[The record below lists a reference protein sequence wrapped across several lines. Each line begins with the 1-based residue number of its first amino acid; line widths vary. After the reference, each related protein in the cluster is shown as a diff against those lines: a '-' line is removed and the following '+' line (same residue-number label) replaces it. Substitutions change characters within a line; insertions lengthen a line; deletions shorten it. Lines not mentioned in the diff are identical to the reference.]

1 MAAGDSLIGQI
12 FSHYHILEKLGGGG
26 MGVVYKAEDTR
37 LHRFVALKFLPDD
50 VAKDS
55 QTLARFQRE
64 AQAAS
69 SLNHP
74 NICTI
79 YDIGELDGNVFIVM
93 EYLEGQTLR
102 EVICGVQLEVER
114 LLDISIDVADALK
127 AAHNKSII
135 HRDVKPANIFVTKQ
149 GRAKM
154 LDFGLAKIQPIEEP
168 VDLVTLTMTQVGA
181 VIGTLPY
188 MSPEQAQGQPV
199 DHRSDIF
206 SLGSVIYEM
215 STGQRPFGG
224 GTSAALI
231 SSLLRDTPKPVTQL
245 RTDLPLTLQSI
256 LERCLAKDLHQR
268 YGSMRELRD
277 ALEALRFEV
286 ARGMSIT
293 NQPNTSPEASIAV
306 LPFTNTSADPENEFF
321 ADGITEEI
329 INALSQIPDLQ
340 VAARTS
346 AFSFKG
352 RPVNLRLIGEQLNV
366 RTVLEGSVR
375 KAGNRLRITAQLIN
389 VSDGFHLWSERF
401 DSELR
406 DIFEIQDEISRSIAA
421 KLKVTL
427 RARQAGR
434 LGRAGTTNLEAY
446 EFYLKGRILL
456 SQRGPGIPHSLKCF
470 QKAVE
475 LDPSYPQAW
484 AGVADSYHMH
494 GFFGL
499 LRPEI
504 SMPKAREAA
513 QKADALDP
521 LLAEAHHAL
530 AFSHLLYEWQR
541 AQAESEFLR
550 ALELNPFDVQARI
563 WFAFFFLQLAMG
575 RSKEA
580 IGEGKR
586 AVESDP
592 LSSYAHAMLGAT
604 FYMAGLSE
612 DALRSTQKA
621 VELDPQ
627 SFNSQWMLHNA
638 LRLAGRFEEAVLVG
652 EQALAMSGRHAVP
665 LATLALAYADWNHHT
680 DAQALHAELLVRAT
694 REYIQPV
701 ALTLSASAAR
711 KWDDAVQHA
720 TEACRMRDPFLIIL
734 TQYSYDGARLCR
746 DSRLKK
752 ILSAIIQN

>member
-1 MAAGDSLIGQI
+1 MADPAALTGQTVW
-12 FSHYHILEKLGGGG
+12 HYRILERLGVGGV
-26 MGVVYKAEDTR
+26 GVVYKAEDTR
-37 LHRFVALKFLPDD
+37 LDRFVALKFLLED
-50 VAKDS
+50 VAGS
-55 QTLARFQRE
+55 QQALERFRRE
-64 AQAAS
+64 ARAAS
-69 SLNHP
+69 ALNHP

-79 YDIGELDGNVFIVM
+79 HDIGEENGRVFIAM
-93 EYLEGQTLR
+93 EYLDGATLSHLIRGQPM
-102 EVICGVQLEVER
+102 ELERMLE
-114 LLDISIDVADALK
+114 LSSEIADALS
-127 AAHNKSII
+127 AAHSKNVI
-135 HRDVKPANIFVTKQ
+135 HRDIKPTNIFVTDR
-149 GRAKM
+149 GHAKI
-154 LDFGLAKIQPIEEP
+154 LDFGLAKVANPNGRDD
-168 VDLVTLTMTQVGA
+168 DLATLTLTQAGA
-181 VIGTLPY
+181 VIGTLAY
-188 MSPEQAQGQPV
+188 MSPEQLQGRPI
-199 DHRSDIF
+199 DHRADIF
-206 SLGSVIYEM
+206 SLGAVLYEM
-215 STGQRPFGG
+215 ATSQRPFLGA
-224 GTSAALI
+224 TSMEL
-231 SSLLRDTPKPVTQL
+231 SSSILRDTPKPVTEL
-245 RTDLPLTLQSI
+245 RADLPAGLQKI
-256 LERCLAKDLHQR
+256 LDRCLAKEITER
-268 YGSMRELRD
+268 YSSARELR
-277 ALEALRFEV
+277 EAIDRLRRELASG
-286 ARGMSIT
+286 ARAA
-293 NQPNTSPEASIAV
+293 TSSATEASIAV
-306 LPFTNTSADPENEFF
+306 LPFTNMSADPENEFL

-329 INALSQIPDLQ
+329 INALTQIEDLR

-352 RPVNLRLIGEQLNV
+352 KHVDLHIIGERLNV
-366 RTVLEGSVR
+366 KTVLEGSVR
-375 KAGNRLRITAQLIN
+375 KAGNRVRIMAQLVN
-389 VSDGFHLWSERF
+389 VADGYHLWSERF

-427 RARQAGR
+427 KARQVGR

-446 EFYLKGRILL
+446 ESYLKGRILL
-456 SQRGPGIPHSLKCF
+456 SQRGQGIPHSLKCF
-470 QKAVE
+470 EKAVE
-475 LDPSYPQAW
+475 LDPSYAQAW

-504 SMPKAREAA
+504 SMPKGKEAA
-513 QKADALDP
+513 HKADALDP

-550 ALELNPFDVQARI
+550 ALELNPFDIQARI

-580 IGEGKR
+580 IEEGKR

-604 FYMAGLSE
+604 FYMAGLGE

-621 VELDPQ
+621 VEFDPQ

-638 LRLAGRFEEAVLVG
+638 LRLAGRFEQAVSVG

-665 LATLALAYADWNHHT
+665 LATLALAYADWNRHT

-701 ALTLSASAAR
+701 ALTLSASAAG
-711 KWDDAVQHA
+711 KWDDAVQYA
-720 TEACRMRDPFLIIL
+720 TEACRMHDPLLIIL